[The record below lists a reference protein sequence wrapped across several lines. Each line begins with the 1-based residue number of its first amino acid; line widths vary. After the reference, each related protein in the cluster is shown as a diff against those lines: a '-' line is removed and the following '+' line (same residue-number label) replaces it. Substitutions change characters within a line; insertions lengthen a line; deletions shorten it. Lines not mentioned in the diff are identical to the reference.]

1 MALPPMNEFLK
12 AYALVDVARGTFE
25 LYSEV
30 NAKGGHYNGYLKPFF
45 KNLEFRAV
53 PDPDKNLLQRAAVKL
68 ASTAQNL
75 LKSDEGKVATKAP
88 FEGDFADNKV
98 DVWTTVENLLRN
110 AFVTSLREG
119 FENQKPTG

>member
-1 MALPPMNEFLK
+1 
-12 AYALVDVARGTFE
+12 
-25 LYSEV
+25 
-30 NAKGGHYNGYLKPFF
+30 
-45 KNLEFRAV
+45 LEFRAV